1 MKLVV
6 TSRDIRQKY
15 IEFFVKKGHKEIAPV
30 PLVLEDDS
38 TTLFTSSGMQPLVPY
53 LKGQSH
59 PEGTKLVDSQP
70 CLRLEDIDEVG
81 DSRHTTFFEMLG
93 NWSLG
98 EYFKKEQLSYFW
110 EFLTEEL
117 KLEREKL
124 YVSVF
129 EGGSGVGKDEETVKI
144 WKSLEVPEDHIYFY
158 GVKKNWWSR
167 TGTPD
172 KMPPGEIGGP
182 DSEVFYEFTQV
193 KHDPKYG
200 EKCHPNCDCGR
211 FMEIGNCVFIQ
222 YVKKEE
228 GTLEELAQK
237 NVDFGGGLERITAAV
252 GDQPDVFGVDLF
264 EGLIKQIETDT
275 DREYAGEN
283 KQTMRIIADHMR
295 ASTFLIINGVIPSN
309 KMQGY
314 VLRRLLRRSAVKI
327 QKLNPDKIVKVL
339 VETSKKVL
347 ENYDGMF
354 GVEKEK
360 QVGLVGEVITT
371 EIERFGKTL
380 DKGLKEVQKI
390 DKINGKA
397 AFDLYQTFGF
407 PLELTEELFREKGQE
422 IKREEFYKEFEKH
435 KELSRTAGIGVFK
448 GGLIADTPKTRKLHT
463 TAHLLQASLRQIL
476 GEHVQQK
483 GQNITEERLRFDF
496 SHNSPLSKEEIE
508 KVEKLINEKI
518 EEDLSVS
525 YKTVTLD
532 EAIKEGA
539 LGFFKEKYRDTVTVY
554 TIGDPSTRQTRGSLF
569 SREICGGP
577 HVEHTGEIGSV
588 TITKEESAGAG
599 IRRIYIKL
607 L

>member
-1 MKLVV
+1 M

>member
-1 MKLVV
+1 V

>member
-1 MKLVV
+1 
-6 TSRDIRQKY
+6 
-15 IEFFVKKGHKEIAPV
+15 
-30 PLVLEDDS
+30 
-38 TTLFTSSGMQPLVPY
+38 
-53 LKGQSH
+53 
-59 PEGTKLVDSQP
+59 
-70 CLRLEDIDEVG
+70 
-81 DSRHTTFFEMLG
+81 
-93 NWSLG
+93 
-98 EYFKKEQLSYFW
+98 
-110 EFLTEEL
+110 
-117 KLEREKL
+117 
-124 YVSVF
+124 
-129 EGGSGVGKDEETVKI
+129 
-144 WKSLEVPEDHIYFY
+144 
-158 GVKKNWWSR
+158 
-167 TGTPD
+167 
-172 KMPPGEIGGP
+172 
-182 DSEVFYEFTQV
+182 
-193 KHDPKYG
+193 
-200 EKCHPNCDCGR
+200 
-211 FMEIGNCVFIQ
+211 
-222 YVKKEE
+222 
-228 GTLEELAQK
+228 
-237 NVDFGGGLERITAAV
+237 
-252 GDQPDVFGVDLF
+252 
-264 EGLIKQIETDT
+264 
-275 DREYAGEN
+275 
-283 KQTMRIIADHMR
+283 MRIVADHMR